1 VYLIAHTPAFPEA
14 KVVSASP
21 LVDIVCPGRNHN
33 TSRGGWLA
41 HGAGSRGVWMHGMY
55 RIS

>member
-1 VYLIAHTPAFPEA
+1 VYLIAHTLAFPEA